1 MDILS
6 AQKTSHNTANM
17 EIDGQI
23 YGIATINGMEAY
35 QFGYEYKSDLADRL
49 GINMANVKTMDDLE
63 CIFQQI
69 KQKAPG
75 IYPVSG
81 EPSLPIDTL
90 GNSLGVLM
98 DYGQSEQVIDLY
110 STPDFEEL
118 IRRIYLWRQQGWM
131 LPDDGNTL
139 RNISILRSDMA
150 FGSFRWINLES
161 AVEESRSVGEK
172 INVISLSKPF
182 LSSNL
187 NQSFWAVTKRCE
199 YPDLAM
205 RFLDLLYS
213 DQKVINLLDYGIEG
227 VHYRRIEQNI
237 IDFPKGITARN
248 SGYSQFMTWLY
259 GDSRLAYIWNGL
271 DTPIRNP
278 HSSSSSCH
286 SLPPTPSRIIWR
298 KFLTSGNIMP
308 RMT

>member
-1 MDILS
+1 
-6 AQKTSHNTANM
+6 
-17 EIDGQI
+17 
-23 YGIATINGMEAY
+23 
-35 QFGYEYKSDLADRL
+35 
-49 GINMANVKTMDDLE
+49 
-63 CIFQQI
+63 
-69 KQKAPG
+69 
-75 IYPVSG
+75 
-81 EPSLPIDTL
+81 
-90 GNSLGVLM
+90 
-98 DYGQSEQVIDLY
+98 
-110 STPDFEEL
+110 
-118 IRRIYLWRQQGWM
+118 M